1 MEVPGQRDTTN
12 AKVRRVEVAF
22 GAEAFWREGREFWR
36 EKGPNGEMKR
46 MQCGEPMTH
55 SGAENTARALRPGLC
70 GRGDLND
77 EPHDV
82 LVLLWA
88 PGNSV
93 VGDVDRADLV
103 NLPVKWRREEDEVR
117 NHPNLGNWRGCAW
130 VLCSRFHW
138 RP

>member
-1 MEVPGQRDTTN
+1 
-12 AKVRRVEVAF
+12 
-22 GAEAFWREGREFWR
+22 
-36 EKGPNGEMKR
+36 
-46 MQCGEPMTH
+46 MTH

-77 EPHDV
+77 EPHNV
-82 LVLLWA
+82 LVLLRA
-88 PGNSV
+88 PGN
-93 VGDVDRADLV
+93 DVIGNVDGADLV

-117 NHPNLGNWRGCAW
+117 NHPNLGNWRGRAW